1 MNELSRHIE
10 CLLLK
15 HDCVIVPG
23 LGGFIA
29 QYVPARR
36 VEEEN
41 LFLPPYRSVGFNQQL
56 SVNDG
61 LLVQS
66 YMQAYDT
73 NYPESI
79 RIIEDGVRQLKD
91 TLENEGEYEI
101 KGVGTL
107 SMNIDGSYNFSPCQA
122 GVLSPELY
130 GLDSLLICHNHSVD
144 ANKPQETA
152 TAPSQ
157 KKINV
162 KRTER
167 ENTISIN
174 REIVYYA
181 ASAVVAVF
189 FYFLWATPV
198 QNTKHADLQTAS
210 MVYNMLFEQPEEVT
224 ANQQPH
230 AASRTHLTPQA
241 SQLKTNKLNKVQTS
255 SKVNKDHEDLATVNQ
270 SHHTSYSLV
279 LASAIPNKNATHLT
293 EKLKKQGYPE
303 AKVYKEGQ
311 FVRVIY
317 GNYESRTT
325 AQKALHRMRKNKAF
339 ADAWIIQ
346 IK

>member
-15 HDCVIVPG
+15 HDCVIVPE

-56 SVNDG
+56 CVNDG

-79 RIIEDGVRQLKD
+79 RIIENAVRRLKD
-91 TLENEGEYEI
+91 TLENEGKYEFEGI
-101 KGVGTL
+101 GTL

-122 GVLSPELY
+122 GVLSPDLY
-130 GLDSLLICHNHSVD
+130 GLDSLLVQHHHTQNQESQAPD
-144 ANKPQETA
+144 TANPT
-152 TAPSQ
+152 
-157 KKINV
+157 KKKKRFNV

-167 ENTISIN
+167 DYTISIN

-181 ASAVVAVF
+181 ASAVVALF

-198 QNTKHADLQTAS
+198 QNTKSADLQTAS
-210 MVYNMLFEQPEEVT
+210 MVYNMLFEQPEET
-224 ANQQPH
+224 IAKPQQPI
-230 AASRTHLTPQA
+230 ATPTEDKQQA
-241 SQLKTNKLNKVQTS
+241 SLPDKQEAAKAETTAKAVTPNN
-255 SKVNKDHEDLATVNQ
+255 SKAANAQ
-270 SHHTSYSLV
+270 PTSYSLV
-279 LASAIPNKNATHLT
+279 LASAIPTRNANDLT
-293 EKLKKQGYPE
+293 EKLYKQGYRE
-303 AKVYKEGQ
+303 TKVYKEGKI
-311 FVRVIY
+311 VRVIF
-317 GNYESRTT
+317 GNYDTRDA

-339 ADAWIIQ
+339 SDAWIIQ
-346 IK
+346 TK